1 MPIYLLNNTRK
12 ILHYIYKADIR
23 LDNVQLCTKTPE
35 VTYPEWGGL
44 MEKKLTFVSF
54 SLFLCIHCFYNQE
67 AKTKQKSPIPI
78 TIPVSSL
85 RLDITLKIKI
95 VTFSTASVSSIVPYK

>member
-1 MPIYLLNNTRK
+1 MYKNTRSNLSWMGGINGKK
-12 ILHYIYKADIR
+12 ID
-23 LDNVQLCTKTPE
+23 
-35 VTYPEWGGL
+35 
-44 MEKKLTFVSF
+44 F
-54 SLFLCIHCFYNQE
+54 CIIFIVFMYCFYNQE